1 MAQSKTTRLLDLIA
15 LLLARTVPVA
25 KEEIRGGIPGYGGL
39 SDQSFDRVFERDKSE
54 LRGLGVPLK
63 AYAIADRSEVT
74 DPRAAARLGKDCGYL
89 VDKGEFFLPRL
100 DFSAEEWAAI
110 SLAGPAAAR
119 TRDKDQSAALDSLM
133 RKVMCQ
139 RPDGPAARPEVGLA
153 PGQRADAAAESAN
166 LAKLREAVNGNIRC
180 QFTYYTIK
188 RDAEATRQAD
198 PYVLVYNGGTWY
210 LIGHCHLRRDARM
223 FKVSRIS
230 GLKLLRSAPR
240 FTVPRDFDKRR
251 FLGRKAWQFAS
262 GPEQDVVLNVPPEHR
277 WLVRHELQDSAV
289 WDDKTGIARI
299 SVKNPDP
306 FVRWACANWDRARIT
321 APREL
326 ARLVEQRVERT
337 RARYAS
343 PGGRERRG

>member
-15 LLLARTVPVA
+15 LLLARTVPVT
-25 KEEIRGGIPGYGGL
+25 KEEIRNGIPGYDGL
-39 SDQSFDRVFERDKSE
+39 SDESFDRVFERDKSE

-63 AYAIADRSEVT
+63 AYAIADRAEVT

-89 VDKGEFFLPRL
+89 VDKSEFFLPRL

-119 TRDKDQSAALDSLM
+119 SRDKDQSAALHSLL

-139 RPDGPAARPEVGLA
+139 RPDGAAARPEVGLA
-153 PGQRADAAAESAN
+153 PGQRADAAAEPAN
-166 LAKLREAVNGNIRC
+166 LAKLQEAVRESIRC
-180 QFTYYTIK
+180 EFTYFTIK
-188 RDAEATRQAD
+188 RDATAKRQAD

-210 LIGHCHLRRDARM
+210 LIAHCHLRGEDRM

-230 GLKLLRSAPR
+230 GLKLLRTAPR
-240 FTVPRDFDKRR
+240 FTVPRGFDKRQ
-251 FLGRKAWQFAS
+251 FLGRKAWQFAA
-262 GPEQDVVLNVPPEHR
+262 GPEQEVVLKVASEQR
-277 WLVRHELQDSAV
+277 WLVRHDLQDSAV
-289 WDDKTGIARI
+289 WDDKKGIARI

-321 APREL
+321 APRDL
-326 ARLVEQRVERT
+326 AQLVEQRVERT
-337 RARYAS
+337 RALYAPS
-343 PGGRERRG
+343 GKKERHG